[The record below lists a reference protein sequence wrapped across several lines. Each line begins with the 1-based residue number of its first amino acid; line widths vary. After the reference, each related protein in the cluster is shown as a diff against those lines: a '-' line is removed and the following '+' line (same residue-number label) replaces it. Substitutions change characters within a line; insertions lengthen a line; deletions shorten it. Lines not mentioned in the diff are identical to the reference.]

1 MATRDTA
8 PQHTHV
14 HLAARKV
21 HLERMCE
28 RAQVAVV
35 NDDTICC
42 SGGCCVASLSG
53 SERHRKAWDWTRA
66 AITRPNKDTFW
77 LDEPEL
83 RSAGRASLQRVV
95 APQDA
100 LVVSRPAA
108 LIGAKA
114 TVQLQ

>member
-8 PQHTHV
+8 PQHAQV

-66 AITRPNKDTFW
+66 AITRPNEDTFW
-77 LDEPEL
+77 LDESEL
-83 RSAGRASLQRVV
+83 RGAGRASLQCVV

-108 LIGAKA
+108 LVGTQVA
-114 TVQLQ
+114 VRLQ